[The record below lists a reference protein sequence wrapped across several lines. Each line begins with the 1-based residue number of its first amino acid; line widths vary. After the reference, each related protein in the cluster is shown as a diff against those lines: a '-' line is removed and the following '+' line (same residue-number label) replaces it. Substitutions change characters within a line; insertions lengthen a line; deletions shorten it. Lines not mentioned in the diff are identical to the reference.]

1 MELALNQTAVA
12 RYEQLESD
20 RSTFLRRARDASKL
34 TLPALIPESTTGNAA
49 KLKTPYQAVG
59 ARGCNSLASKLLI
72 ALLPPSTPFFKLSI
86 DSLALLQ
93 EGQEGLETE
102 IDKGLRVIENALMNE
117 IEVSNDRVAMFEALK
132 HLIVGGNVLLYLTD
146 KGLKVYHFD
155 RYVCK
160 RDDVGNI
167 LEIITKETIHP
178 QALPSD
184 FLELIRKKENYDAED
199 FDEDLDIY
207 TCIKRYGDEFTWH
220 QECQGERIPGTDGK
234 SKIDVSPWICLRW
247 TRIDGEDYGRGY
259 VEEYQGDLISLEA
272 LMQAIIEG
280 AAASAKTL
288 FLVNPNGVTR
298 AATLAKAPNGAIR
311 EGSANDVSVL
321 QVNKGADFQVSFSA
335 IQRIEGRLEYAFLMA
350 RSVQRDAERVTA
362 AEVSMM
368 ANELENSLGGIYSIL
383 TQEFQ
388 LPYLKRRMH
397 MLTRSGKAPK
407 LPEKIVKPKIV
418 TGLQGL
424 GRGNDRNKLIE
435 FIGTISQALG
445 PDIMRQYMNV
455 DEAIKRL
462 ANSIGI
468 DTANLVKS
476 QEQIQQELQAQQ
488 QQQLIQ
494 HLGPAALGSSLV
506 DPKNNAQAQQLTEQ
520 TDANQEAS

>member
-1 MELALNQTAVA
+1 MINATGETAVA
-12 RYEQLESD
+12 RFEQLISD
-20 RSTFLRRARDASKL
+20 RSPYEREAKDCSKL
-34 TLPALIPESTTGNAA
+34 TIPYLYPETSSG
-49 KLKTPYQAVG
+49 KHVKIKTPFQAVG
-59 ARGCNSLASKLLI
+59 ARGVNSLASKLLL

-86 DSLALLQ
+86 DSLELMK

-102 IDKGLRVIENALMNE
+102 IDKGLRVIESALMNE
-117 IEVSNDRVAMFEALK
+117 IEISNDRVAMFEALK
-132 HLIVGGNVLLYLTD
+132 HLIITGNVLLYLTE
-146 KGLKVYHFD
+146 KGLKVYHLN

-160 RDDVGNI
+160 RDDVGNV
-167 LEIITKETIHP
+167 LEIITKETVHP
-178 QALPSD
+178 QALPEE
-184 FLELIRKKENYDAED
+184 FLEMIKKKDNYDAED

-207 TCIKRYGDEFTWH
+207 THIKRYNDEFHWH
-220 QECQGERIPGTDGK
+220 QDCKGEKIPGTDGN
-234 SKIDVSPWICLRW
+234 SKLDVTPWILLRW
-247 TRIDGEDYGRGY
+247 TRRDGVDYGDSY
-259 VEEYQGDLISLEA
+259 VSEYKGDLISLES

-311 EGSANDVSVL
+311 EGSAQDVSVL
-321 QVNKGADFQVSFSA
+321 QVNKGADFNVSFSA
-335 IQRIEGRLEYAFLMA
+335 IERIESRLEYAFLMA

-362 AEVSMM
+362 AEVSIM

-388 LPYLKRRMH
+388 YKYLKRRMH
-397 MLTRSGKAPK
+397 MLVRSGKAPK

-424 GRGNDRNKLIE
+424 GRGNDRAKLVE
-435 FIGTISQALG
+435 FIGTVSQALG
-445 PDIMRQYMNV
+445 PDVMKMYMNV

-468 DTANLVKS
+468 DTANLIKT
-476 QEQIQQELQAQQ
+476 QEQIQQEMQAEQ

-494 HLGPAALGSSLV
+494 HLGPAALGSPLM
-506 DPKNNAQAQQLTEQ
+506 DPQKNAQAQQLTEQ
-520 TDANQEAS
+520 ANANQETV

>member
-1 MELALNQTAVA
+1 
-12 RYEQLESD
+12 
-20 RSTFLRRARDASKL
+20 
-34 TLPALIPESTTGNAA
+34 
-49 KLKTPYQAVG
+49 
-59 ARGCNSLASKLLI
+59 
-72 ALLPPSTPFFKLSI
+72 
-86 DSLALLQ
+86 
-93 EGQEGLETE
+93 
-102 IDKGLRVIENALMNE
+102 
-117 IEVSNDRVAMFEALK
+117 
-132 HLIVGGNVLLYLTD
+132 
-146 KGLKVYHFD
+146 
-155 RYVCK
+155 
-160 RDDVGNI
+160 
-167 LEIITKETIHP
+167 
-178 QALPSD
+178 
-184 FLELIRKKENYDAED
+184 
-199 FDEDLDIY
+199 
-207 TCIKRYGDEFTWH
+207 
-220 QECQGERIPGTDGK
+220 
-234 SKIDVSPWICLRW
+234 
-247 TRIDGEDYGRGY
+247 
-259 VEEYQGDLISLEA
+259 
-272 LMQAIIEG
+272 MQAIIEG

-407 LPEKIVKPKIV
+407 LPDKIVKPKIV

-435 FIGTISQALG
+435 FIGTVSQALG

-494 HLGPAALGSSLV
+494 HLGPAALGSPLM

-520 TDANQEAS
+520 SDANQEAS

>member
-1 MELALNQTAVA
+1 M
-12 RYEQLESD
+12 
-20 RSTFLRRARDASKL
+20 
-34 TLPALIPESTTGNAA
+34 
-49 KLKTPYQAVG
+49 
-59 ARGCNSLASKLLI
+59 
-72 ALLPPSTPFFKLSI
+72 
-86 DSLALLQ
+86 
-93 EGQEGLETE
+93 
-102 IDKGLRVIENALMNE
+102 
-117 IEVSNDRVAMFEALK
+117 
-132 HLIVGGNVLLYLTD
+132 
-146 KGLKVYHFD
+146 
-155 RYVCK
+155 
-160 RDDVGNI
+160 
-167 LEIITKETIHP
+167 
-178 QALPSD
+178 
-184 FLELIRKKENYDAED
+184 
-199 FDEDLDIY
+199 
-207 TCIKRYGDEFTWH
+207 
-220 QECQGERIPGTDGK
+220 
-234 SKIDVSPWICLRW
+234 
-247 TRIDGEDYGRGY
+247 
-259 VEEYQGDLISLEA
+259 
-272 LMQAIIEG
+272 
-280 AAASAKTL
+280 
-288 FLVNPNGVTR
+288 
-298 AATLAKAPNGAIR
+298 
-311 EGSANDVSVL
+311 
-321 QVNKGADFQVSFSA
+321 QVNKGADFNVSFSA

-435 FIGTISQALG
+435 FIGTVSQALG

-476 QEQIQQELQAQQ
+476 QEEIQAEMQAMQ

-494 HLGPAALGSSLV
+494 HLGPAALGSPLM
-506 DPKNNAQAQQLTEQ
+506 DPQKNAQAQQLTEQ
-520 TDANQEAS
+520 SDANEETACISTST